1 MKQAEAAAAFDRL
14 AFQYDVWYTTPL
26 GAFVNAR
33 EQALLFELTKVQPGE
48 QALDVGCGTG
58 NYTLALAQRG
68 IQAMGV
74 DLSPAM
80 LAVAISKAKEAKL
93 PVGYSQATAENLPFP
108 AENFDLVVSVTTLE
122 FVVSPQLEEGFIA

>member
-1 MKQAEAAAAFDRL
+1 MAMKQAEAAAAFDRL
-14 AFQYDVWYTTPL
+14 AVQYDAWYTTPL

-33 EQALLFELTKVQPGE
+33 EQALLFELTKVRPGE

-80 LAVAISKAKEAKL
+80 LAVAISKAKEARVL
-93 PVGYSQATAENLPFP
+93 QPNIQ
-108 AENFDLVVSVTTLE
+108 
-122 FVVSPQLEEGFIA
+122 